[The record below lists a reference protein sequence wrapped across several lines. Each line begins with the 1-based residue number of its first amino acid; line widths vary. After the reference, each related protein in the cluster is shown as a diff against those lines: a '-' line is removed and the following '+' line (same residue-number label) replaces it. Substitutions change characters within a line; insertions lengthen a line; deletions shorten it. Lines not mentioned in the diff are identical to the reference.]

1 MKFKLSAS
9 GILSLSVTFF
19 ISDCPVL
26 IAWHSVS
33 VEHMLE
39 PMLELAPTTSITTVN
54 TIVAAACTR
63 TLSTATATLSSTT
76 IAIGPF
82 AAVAAT

>member
-1 MKFKLSAS
+1 
-9 GILSLSVTFF
+9 
-19 ISDCPVL
+19 
-26 IAWHSVS
+26 
-33 VEHMLE
+33 
-39 PMLELAPTTSITTVN
+39 MLELAPTTSITTVN